1 MKITYFLSNRKEKDW
16 QQLTRQIR
24 MFLVRKK
31 IDLNSKILIEISDSM
46 KSETKFNTVKITI
59 TWKNKI
65 SFQYPP
71 PFLPSLAWCR

>member
-1 MKITYFLSNRKEKDW
+1 MKSTYFLSNRKEKGW

-31 IDLNSKILIEISDSM
+31 IDLNSKILIEISDSA

-59 TWKNKI
+59 T
-65 SFQYPP
+65 
-71 PFLPSLAWCR
+71 

>member
-1 MKITYFLSNRKEKDW
+1 MKTTYFLSNRKQKGW

-31 IDLNSKILIEISDSM
+31 IDLNSKILIEISEA

-59 TWKNKI
+59 T
-65 SFQYPP
+65 
-71 PFLPSLAWCR
+71 